1 MKYVSL
7 NMKSYFQRE
16 NSIDFLQ
23 AEEAKYQKILDDA
36 FTNSKSPAYAKDKN
50 WLDSPWKGFFTGKG
64 PFPYPKTG
72 ISEDTLKTIGV
83 KAHELPDGFTLHRG
97 LKRVFDNRAK
107 LLQERAV
114 DWALAESMAIGSV
127 LLDGHHVRLS
137 GQDVERGTFS
147 HRHHVLHDQEKD
159 LVFHV
164 PMNYLSPTQG
174 HYTICNSSLSEFA
187 ALGFEL
193 GYSTT
198 NPNSLVIWEAQ
209 FGRD

>member
-1 MKYVSL
+1 M
-7 NMKSYFQRE
+7 
-16 NSIDFLQ
+16 
-23 AEEAKYQKILDDA
+23 
-36 FTNSKSPAYAKDKN
+36 
-50 WLDSPWKGFFTGKG
+50 
-64 PFPYPKTG
+64 
-72 ISEDTLKTIGV
+72 IGV

-107 LLQERAV
+107 MLQEREV
-114 DWALAESMAIGSV
+114 DWALGESMAIASV

-164 PMNYLSPTQG
+164 PLNYLHPTQG

-209 FGRD
+209 FGRNKNLFIFSKEFYFCII